1 MNNISLVPQ
10 EPIVDITNRDSLIAW
25 LTWND
30 WNGCYT
36 DIDCDNEN
44 LPRLTLELAINIYF
58 DQLEG

>member
-30 WNGCYT
+30 YQWT
-36 DIDCDNEN
+36 DQYIIM
-44 LPRLTLELAINIYF
+44 TLETALTHYF
-58 DQLEG
+58 DQSGE